1 MILLE
6 DKFAAVAKFCAENEG
21 TFALG
26 IGEKGG
32 WSAMLNFGREAPD
45 SPMAGGSALGSGD
58 TAEEA
63 IDGVISEAKIEVE
76 GT

>member
-6 DKFAAVAKFCAENEG
+6 DKLAAIEKFCREKEG

-26 IGEKGG
+26 VAQKGG

-45 SPMAGGSALGSGD
+45 SPMAAGSALGSGD

-63 IDGVISEAKIEVE
+63 IDGVIDEARIEVE
-76 GT
+76 S